1 MDNKSGRERR
11 EREIGARFFN
21 LARRRVGVRCR
32 VREGGKG
39 HAAYTD

>member
-1 MDNKSGRERR
+1 MENESRRERR
-11 EREIGARFFN
+11 ERETGARFFN
-21 LARRRVGVRCR
+21 SAQRRVGARCQ